1 MKLSD
6 RKKKWGIVTGIS
18 FMCIILVIAIVS
30 RFKTETLVEAEA
42 TTAALITTTD
52 SSPIST
58 LSVTGEETTTAI
70 TTQEVSVQPT
80 STEAEIQ
87 NMDTGDS
94 RGNEQSIQPEV
105 TKLAEPLEEA
115 KKDPTK
121 TPSGE
126 KVTTAVQTKESEVQ
140 STTAP
145 TQISSSE
152 SEDNHDGEIYVPGFG
167 WVEDKG
173 GSVSGTTA
181 EDMFEN
187 GNKIGSM
194 D

>member
-6 RKKKWGIVTGIS
+6 RKKKWGIVTGII

-52 SSPIST
+52 SPTIST
-58 LSVTGEETTTAI
+58 LSVTGEETTTPV

-94 RGNEQSIQPEV
+94 SGTEQSIQPEV
-105 TKLAEPLEEA
+105 TKPAEPLEEA

-126 KVTTAVQTKESEVQ
+126 KVTTAVQAEENKVQ
-140 STTAP
+140 LTTAP
-145 TQISSSE
+145 TQSSSE
-152 SEDNHDGEIYVPGFG
+152 SENNHEGEIYVPGFG
-167 WVEDKG
+167 WVEDNG
-173 GSVSGTTA
+173 GGVSQETI
-181 EDMFEN
+181 EDMYEN